1 MTEASQRDNDAVAS
15 VKQVIHVLAEAWNR
29 KDPDAFAALFTDD
42 GEWTDVLANPV
53 QGHEAVRNLHVFP
66 FTTAMKKAQLILN
79 DIRIRL
85 LKPDVASV
93 DVTWQAIGQTTPDG
107 SKEIPTRN
115 GLMTLVLLQQA
126 GDKCAIALGHHFDYT
141 ATYRR
146 HWVIFWI
153 FCFMLFVGLIRIHQ
167 NRVEIHI
174 VLGWIILSRSK
185 KSESLEGVVGSSN
198 YSHIYLSFS
207 CEWISAFASSVGNA
221 YDRSLNVFFEGT
233 CVSRSNE

>member
-141 ATYRR
+141 ATYLRR
-146 HWVIFWI
+146 EFA
-153 FCFMLFVGLIRIHQ
+153 L
-167 NRVEIHI
+167 
-174 VLGWIILSRSK
+174 K
-185 KSESLEGVVGSSN
+185 KSKRTIHCYLIMRTIARRITLKNSCSN
-198 YSHIYLSFS
+198 YFVSCCRAVPFS
-207 CEWISAFASSVGNA
+207 ERKGFTTTKNA
-221 YDRSLNVFFEGT
+221 
-233 CVSRSNE
+233 